1 MCVLII
7 YTRVIIVIIFH
18 VHVVYNIIMYVFA
31 RSPVVALCGIY
42 YTDDTEICQKVILFH
57 VTITC
62 VSTDADSTATI
73 IMIILV
79 LQLVV
84 EICTPRNWR
93 ASVVRTEKFEY
104 KLGWT
109 LPDDIKITSSGR
121 YHRTIYSPR
130 SVPDYAHNSRTYFSM
145 ATKDLSFT
153 LFSPY
158 ITAIYFSYP
167 LFLTH
172 AYIHTLTHCILCV
185 CRLWPCFTTCISFPS
200 PSLPICPS
208 PRY

>member
-104 KLGWT
+104 KLG
-109 LPDDIKITSSGR
+109 
-121 YHRTIYSPR
+121 
-130 SVPDYAHNSRTYFSM
+130 
-145 ATKDLSFT
+145 
-153 LFSPY
+153 
-158 ITAIYFSYP
+158 
-167 LFLTH
+167 
-172 AYIHTLTHCILCV
+172 
-185 CRLWPCFTTCISFPS
+185 
-200 PSLPICPS
+200 
-208 PRY
+208 